1 MGRKQQTTGLIKR
14 GEYWHIQKKIFGRR
28 IRCTTGAKSFE
39 EAEIILA
46 RKIEETRQ
54 AVIFGVRPKRI
65 FKEAVVKYLQEYR
78 DKDSIESDASHLRM
92 VSPYIKDLYLDNI
105 HMGVLQVYIE
115 ARKKE
120 GVKTRTI
127 NHGLKIV
134 RRILNLAASEWLDE
148 NGLTWLASAPKIKL
162 LPEYD
167 NRQPRP
173 LSWIEEDQL
182 MAVLPKH
189 LRLMALFAINTGSR
203 DKEVTWLQ
211 WDFEVFIPEL
221 NTTVFILPSHISTS
235 DGKRARLMKNGRDRL
250 VVLNQAAKAVIEQV
264 RGEHPK
270 FVFTYKGAPIARIN
284 NTAWKNARKKAELNH
299 LRVHDLKHT
308 FGRRL
313 RAAGVSFEDR
323 QDLLGHVSG
332 RITTHY
338 SAAELSKLI
347 EAANK
352 ACVRQVNSP
361 IMQLAY
367 SDAALVGHKSDTM
380 QFLGVARV

>member
-1 MGRKQQTTGLIKR
+1 MGRRQKTPGLVKR

-28 IRCTTGAKSFE
+28 IRCTTGTTSYK
-39 EAEIILA
+39 EAEAILA

-65 FKEAVVKYLQEYR
+65 FKEAVVKYLQAYR
-78 DKDSIESDASHLRM
+78 YKDSIESDASHLRM
-92 VSPYIKDLYLDNI
+92 VCPYIKDLYLENI
-105 HMGVLQVYIE
+105 HMGTLQTYIE
-115 ARKKE
+115 TRKKE

-134 RRILNLAASEWLDE
+134 GRILNLAASEWLDE
-148 NGLTWLASAPKIKL
+148 NALTWLVNAPKIKL

-167 NRQPRP
+167 NRQPCP
-173 LSWIEEDQL
+173 LSWEEEDRL
-182 MAVLPKH
+182 MAALPEH

-203 DKEVTWLQ
+203 DKEVTGLQ
-211 WDFEVFIPEL
+211 WDFEVLIPEL
-221 NTTVFILPSHISTS
+221 NTTAFILPPHIVTD
-235 DGKRARLMKNGRDRL
+235 DGKRRRLIKNGRDRL
-250 VVLNQAAKAVIEQV
+250 VVLNHAAKAVIEQV
-264 RGEHPK
+264 RGKHPK
-270 FVFTYKGAPIARIN
+270 FVFAYKGQPVTRIN
-284 NTAWKNARKKAELNH
+284 NTAWKNARKRAGLDH

-338 SAAELSKLI
+338 SAAELAKLL

-352 ACVRQVNSP
+352 ACIRQVDSP
-361 IMQLAY
+361 TLQLVQGHAE
-367 SDAALVGHKSDTM
+367 LVGHKRDAVR
-380 QFLGVARV
+380 FLRVG

>member
-1 MGRKQQTTGLIKR
+1 MGRRQKTPGLIKR

-28 IRCTTGAKSFE
+28 IRCATGTRSFE
-39 EAEIILA
+39 EAEAILA

-65 FKEAVVKYLQEYR
+65 FKEAVVKYLQAYR
-78 DKDSIESDASHLRM
+78 YKDSIASDTSHLRM
-92 VSPYIKDLYLDNI
+92 VSPYIKDLPLENI
-105 HMGVLQVYIE
+105 HMGTLQTYIE
-115 ARKKE
+115 TRKKE

-148 NGLTWLASAPKIKL
+148 NGLTWLATAPKIKL

-173 LSWIEEDQL
+173 LSWEEQDRL
-182 MAVLPKH
+182 MAALPEH

-203 DKEVTWLQ
+203 DKEVRWLQ
-211 WDFEVFIPEL
+211 WEFEIFIPEL
-221 NTTVFILPSHISTS
+221 NTTAFVLPSHIVTKE
-235 DGKRARLMKNGRDRL
+235 GTRMRLIKNGRDRL
-250 VVLNQAAKAVIEQV
+250 IILNREAKAVIEQR
-264 RGEHPK
+264 RGKHPT
-270 FVFTYKGAPIARIN
+270 FVFAYKEQPITRMN
-284 NTAWKNARKKAELNH
+284 NTAWKNARKKAGLDH

-338 SAAELSKLI
+338 SAAELAKLL

-352 ACVRQVNSP
+352 ACIKQVNSP
-361 IMQLAY
+361 TLQLVQGNAE
-367 SDAALVGHKSDTM
+367 LVGHKCDTVR
-380 QFLGVARV
+380 FCGIR